1 MDNHRQLAT
10 DACPALPF
18 SKDQYG
24 TRYIQQ
30 KLDEA
35 ALCESREKR
44 REYAV
49 HDRAFCGGETWS
61 CILLG
66 FMKHPTCWGSLC
78 LEFSIFYLFV
88 ELPSGM
94 TCNKPAVQAPE
105 ETKHRVYA
113 AGILGAVELC
123 QRGCQNRRDY
133 VWQYFCIQLLV
144 CPAPNC
150 LIGSD

>member
-1 MDNHRQLAT
+1 MDNHRELAT

-35 ALCESREKR
+35 ALCESREKC

-94 TCNKPAVQAPE
+94 GKLTTSPPYR
-105 ETKHRVYA
+105 H
-113 AGILGAVELC
+113 L
-123 QRGCQNRRDY
+123 RR
-133 VWQYFCIQLLV
+133 
-144 CPAPNC
+144 
-150 LIGSD
+150 